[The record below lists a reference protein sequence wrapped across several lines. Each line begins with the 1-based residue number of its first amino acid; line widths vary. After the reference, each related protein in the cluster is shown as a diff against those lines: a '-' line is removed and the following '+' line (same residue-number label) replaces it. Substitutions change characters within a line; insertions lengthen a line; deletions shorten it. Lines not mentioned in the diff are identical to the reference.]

1 MVKIMIIFGTRPE
14 IIKMAPLIREIEK
27 RNLECF
33 IIHTGQHY
41 DYNMSQAFIK
51 SLKLKNP
58 DINLNVGSDLKTV
71 QISKMISKIGK
82 CVLDE
87 KPDIV
92 LAQGDTNSVLAA
104 SLVCS
109 SLGVAFGHVEAG
121 IRSFDL
127 TMPEEI
133 NRRITGVA
141 SNFHFAPSENA
152 VFNLLLEGIEP
163 KRIFLTGNTI
173 VDATIQHLGIAQKL
187 KSEILNSIY
196 EFTNNSSFILCT
208 LHRPS
213 NVDRKESLVEIL
225 EVFKRFEAIQQKI
238 VFPIH
243 PRTVKRLQE
252 FNLWSD
258 FQKLDNLFLTDPV
271 DYLSFI
277 KLLSDCSIV
286 LTDSGGIQE
295 EAVTLRKR
303 CVTLR
308 TNTERP
314 ETIKLGVN
322 ILCKTKKEDIIQAV
336 KKQLVLGE
344 INEHI
349 PNPYGNGDSARKIID
364 ILLDY
369 HELYK
374 FEPPITLDKGTKC
387 LKLLLI
393 ETDVLTSDFEKE
405 NGTIIMVFNEKGDPI
420 LKPKY
425 LKSNYS
431 VMIRN

>member
-14 IIKMAPLIREIEK
+14 IIKMAPIIREIEK

-51 SLKLKNP
+51 SLKLKKP
-58 DINLNVGSDLKTV
+58 DINLDVRSDLKTV
-71 QISKMISKIGK
+71 QISKMITKIGK

-92 LAQGDTNSVLAA
+92 LAQGDTNSVLAT

-109 SLGVAFGHVEAG
+109 SLGIAFGHVEAG

-141 SNFHFAPSENA
+141 SNFHFAPSTKA

-173 VDATIQHLGIAQKL
+173 VDATIQHLDIAQKE
-187 KSEILNSIY
+187 KSESLDSIY
-196 EFTNNSSFILCT
+196 KFINNSPFILCT

-225 EVFKRFEAIQQKI
+225 EAFKAIEAMQLKI

-243 PRTVKRLQE
+243 PRTVKRLKK
-252 FNLWSD
+252 FNLWSA
-258 FQKLDNLFLTDPV
+258 FQELDNLFLTNPV

-277 KLLSDCSIV
+277 KLLSDCSLV

-314 ETIKLGVN
+314 ETIELGVN
-322 ILCKTKKEDIIQAV
+322 VLCQTKKENILNAV
-336 KKQLVLGE
+336 KHQLALGE
-344 INEHI
+344 INEDI
-349 PNPYGNGDSARKIID
+349 PNPYGNGDSAKLIVD
-364 ILLDY
+364 ILLNY

-374 FEPPITLDKGTKC
+374 FEPPITLEKGTKSQ
-387 LKLLLI
+387 KLLRVESDI
-393 ETDVLTSDFEKE
+393 ITSDFEKE

-420 LKPKY
+420 LKPEY

-431 VMIRN
+431 VMIRK